1 MTLPHEWHQRLRLP
15 AVAAPMTDVSGPDL
29 VIAAAVNGIIGTFP
43 THNAKSADEL
53 DEWLARITA
62 ATRADESAPAAPV
75 GANLVVHRSNA
86 RLASDLDSLLR
97 HRPEIVITSVGSP
110 SAVVGPLHDAG
121 ILVLADVASIRHA
134 HKAIEAGVDGLVLL
148 SAGAG
153 GQTGWANPLS
163 FVRAL
168 RSDYDGILVLAGGI
182 SDGYS
187 VLAARAAGAD
197 LAYLGTRFIATTESL
212 ASDAYRQAVVEAT
225 LDDVTTSVQVSG
237 LQANVLRSWLEAQD
251 ITPAP
256 PAGAA
261 GEASPGFAQDRL
273 LAQRNVWAAGHSVS
287 GIDEVLDIPKL
298 AERLAR
304 EYQQAQDLLLPA
316 AADGISRKWR

>member
-1 MTLPHEWHQRLRLP
+1 MTLPHAWHQRLRLP

-53 DEWLARITA
+53 EEWLSRITA
-62 ATRADESAPAAPV
+62 ATGPAGSAQAAPV
-75 GANLVVHRSNA
+75 GANLVVHRSNT

-97 HRPEIVITSVGSP
+97 HRLEIVITSVGSP
-110 SAVVGPLHDAG
+110 AAVVGPLHDAG

-168 RSDYDGILVLAGGI
+168 RDDYDGILVLAGGI
-182 SDGYS
+182 SDGYG

-212 ASDAYRQAVVEAT
+212 ASDAYRQAVVAAT
-225 LDDVTTSVQVSG
+225 LDDIAASVQVSG
-237 LQANVLRSWLEAQD
+237 LPANVLRSWLEAQD
-251 ITPAP
+251 ITPTP
-256 PAGAA
+256 PAGGA
-261 GEASPGFAQDRL
+261 GDASPGFAQDRL
-273 LAQRNVWAAGHSVS
+273 LAQQNVWAAGHSVS

-316 AADGISRKWR
+316 AANGISRRWR